1 MCSSQDSL
9 EEKASPGSFVI
20 HGRHD
25 VLTVAIGQPKHPGSV
40 RAAGAS
46 VTIKQYFGSASR
58 TSFIAPEYVVEKSAH
73 FVQSYEQVITKV
85 T

>member
-9 EEKASPGSFVI
+9 EEKASQGSFVI

-58 TSFIAPEYVVEKSAH
+58 TSCTSSSMAPEDL
-73 FVQSYEQVITKV
+73 
-85 T
+85 